1 MDDDNVTPLSV
12 GDEDAPFAGPDPDED
27 ELVSTR
33 PETDGEIDEQ
43 EYYDEG
49 LAGAA
54 ELDEEDMDDLEE
66 DRNLPDGFH
75 IE

>member
-1 MDDDNVTPLSV
+1 MNNN
-12 GDEDAPFAGPDPDED
+12 DAPFAGPDPTKD

-43 EYYDEG
+43 ELYDEG

-54 ELDEEDMDDLEE
+54 ELHEDNVNNSEAVD
-66 DRNLPDGFH
+66 LPDGFH

>member
-1 MDDDNVTPLSV
+1 MDDDI
-12 GDEDAPFAGPDPDED
+12 APFGGPDPEKDNQ
-27 ELVSTR
+27 VSTR

-43 EYYDEG
+43 ELYDEG

-54 ELDEEDMDDLEE
+54 EINDVNSSDSEDDS
-66 DRNLPDGFH
+66 LPDGFH

>member
-1 MDDDNVTPLSV
+1 MDEENMPPVNVTDD
-12 GDEDAPFAGPDPDED
+12 GPFTGPDPED
-27 ELVSTR
+27 DAQVADHPR
-33 PETDGEIDEQ
+33 TDGDIDTQ

-54 ELDEEDMDDLEE
+54 EMDEEEMDD
-66 DRNLPDGFH
+66 DDSVDIPDGFH

>member
-1 MDDDNVTPLSV
+1 MDDSNITPLTA
-12 GDEDAPFAGPDPDED
+12 DDNDAPFTGPDPNED

-33 PETDGEIDEQ
+33 PETDGDIDEQ

-54 ELDEEDMDDLEE
+54 EIDEDEDSE
-66 DRNLPDGFH
+66 DTDIPDGFH

>member
-12 GDEDAPFAGPDPDED
+12 DDNDAPFGGPDPDAD
-27 ELVSTR
+27 DLVSTE
-33 PETDGEIDEQ
+33 PGTDSDIDEQ
-43 EYYDEG
+43 ELYDEG

-54 ELDEEDMDDLEE
+54 GLDQDDIDDSEDAD
-66 DRNLPDGFH
+66 LPDGFH

>member
-1 MDDDNVTPLSV
+1 MDDN
-12 GDEDAPFAGPDPDED
+12 DASQIDQNDDVPFAGPDPDED
-27 ELVSTR
+27 RRVADR
-33 PETDGEIDEQ
+33 PETDGDIDAQ

-54 ELDEEDMDDLEE
+54 ELDDDMDGD
-66 DRNLPDGFH
+66 DFDNPHLPDGFH

>member
-1 MDDDNVTPLSV
+1 MNDN
-12 GDEDAPFAGPDPDED
+12 DAPFSGPDPAADD
-27 ELVSTR
+27 LVATR
-33 PETDGEIDEQ
+33 PETDSDIDNQ

-54 ELDEEDMDDLEE
+54 EIDDEEVDESDMDD
-66 DRNLPDGFH
+66 DDDIPDGFH

>member
-1 MDDDNVTPLSV
+1 MNDDSN
-12 GDEDAPFAGPDPDED
+12 APFSGPDPDKD

-33 PETDGEIDEQ
+33 PETDSDIDEQ
-43 EYYDEG
+43 ELYDEG

-54 ELDEEDMDDLEE
+54 ELDEDDMDD
-66 DRNLPDGFH
+66 DDDVDLPDGFH

>member
-1 MDDDNVTPLSV
+1 MDDDNNITPMSV
-12 GDEDAPFAGPDPDED
+12 GDDVPFSGPDPDED
-27 ELVSTR
+27 DLVSTR
-33 PETDGEIDEQ
+33 PETDSDIDEQ

-54 ELDEEDMDDLEE
+54 ELDEGSTDEDGAD
-66 DRNLPDGFH
+66 LPDGFH